1 MEIVLLGFVV
11 CLALIVIGVP
21 IAMAFG
27 VLTLILLSWSGQG
40 AGYLVE
46 VTYKRID
53 TILLMSVPLF
63 ILFGSL
69 LDATGLAR
77 RLVDFVSL
85 LIGKFRSGLG
95 AVTVVTSALFS
106 SISGTDSAAIA
117 CIGTVMIPRLL
128 ERGYT
133 RGHSTA
139 LVACSGI
146 LGQLIPPSVPMIF
159 YAIITGNSILGVWFS
174 TIGPAMFIIAMYIM
188 LNALMTRK
196 MPLIAEK
203 KSDSFSEYTGK
214 LVKTGT
220 ASFPVIV
227 LPLLIFGS
235 LYSGLITPTEVAI
248 LGVVYVI
255 VMGYFYRALNWN
267 QVREAMISTA
277 VISGAVTL
285 MFYFTET
292 TSKILIL
299 EGITDEMAQW
309 IMTHSPNQAVTLLL
323 LNVILLL
330 LGMMMNDLS
339 GTVLSAGLL
348 WPIAQAAG
356 VNPYHFAAITGV
368 NLGLGTVT
376 PPTAPMLFL
385 AGRIGRCSPEEYI
398 RPALILMSAGMLP
411 VLLLTTYWPDL
422 CLFIPRLTGYVR

>member
-1 MEIVLLGFVV
+1 MEFALIGFAV
-11 CLALIVIGVP
+11 CLILIIIGVP

-27 VLTLILLSWSGQG
+27 VLTILLLYFFGQD

-46 VTYKRID
+46 VTYKKVD
-53 TILLMSVPLF
+53 SVILFAVPLF

-69 LDATGLAR
+69 LDATGLAK
-77 RLVDFVSL
+77 RLVDFVNL
-85 LIGKFRSGLG
+85 LLGRFRSGLG
-95 AVTVVTSALFS
+95 AVTVVTTALFS

-117 CIGTVMIPRLL
+117 CIGTVMIPRLV
-128 ERGYT
+128 EKGYD

-146 LGQLIPPSVPMIF
+146 LGQLVPPSVPMIF
-159 YAIITGNSILGVWFS
+159 YAIITGSSILGVWFS
-174 TIGPAMFIIAMYIM
+174 TLGPAIIIVTVYCF
-188 LNALMTRK
+188 LNAWAIKK
-196 MPLIAEK
+196 MPIVAERQ
-203 KSDSFSEYTGK
+203 
-214 LVKTGT
+214 TGT
-220 ASFPVIV
+220 FKEQAVGISKAGVNCFPV
-227 LPLLIFGS
+227 LLMPLFIFGS
-235 LYSGLITPTEVAI
+235 LYSGLITPTEVALIGVFYVLI
-248 LGVVYVI
+248 LGRI
-255 VMGYFYRALNWN
+255 YRVLTWEQIKTA
-267 QVREAMISTA
+267 AISTA

-299 EGITDEMAQW
+299 EGVTDELAAW
-309 IMTHSPNQAVTLLL
+309 VVNNVPNQAFTLLM
-323 LNVILLL
+323 LNLILLL

-348 WPIAQAAG
+348 WPIAEAAG
-356 VNPYHFAAITGV
+356 VSPYHFAAITGV

-385 AGRIGRCSPEEYI
+385 AGRIGKSSAEEYI
-398 RPALILMSAGMLP
+398 KPALILMWVGMVP

-422 CLFIPRLTGYVR
+422 CLFIPRFLGFIK

>member
-1 MEIVLLGFVV
+1 MEF
-11 CLALIVIGVP
+11 ALIGFAICLVLIIIGVP

-27 VLTLILLSWSGQG
+27 VLTILLLAFFGQD

-46 VTYKRID
+46 VTYKKVD
-53 TILLMSVPLF
+53 SVILFAVPLF

-69 LDATGLAR
+69 LDATGLAK
-77 RLVDFVSL
+77 RLIDFVN
-85 LIGKFRSGLG
+85 LILGRFRSGLG
-95 AVTVVTSALFS
+95 AVTVVTTALFS

-117 CIGTVMIPRLL
+117 CIGTVMIPRLV
-128 ERGYT
+128 EKGYH

-146 LGQLIPPSVPMIF
+146 LGQLVPPSVPMIF
-159 YAIITGNSILGVWFS
+159 YAIITGSSILGVWFS
-174 TIGPAMFIIAMYIM
+174 TLGPAVIIVTMYCL
-188 LNALMTRK
+188 LNAWAVRK
-196 MPLIAEK
+196 MPIVAEK
-203 KSDSFSEYTGK
+203 QSGSFGAQVANITQA
-214 LVKTGT
+214 GT
-220 ASFPVIV
+220 RCFPV
-227 LPLLIFGS
+227 LLMPLFIFGS
-235 LYSGLITPTEVAI
+235 LYSGLITPTEVALI
-248 LGVVYVI
+248 GVFYVLALGAL
-255 VMGYFYRALNWN
+255 YRVLTWE
-267 QVREAMISTA
+267 QVKAAAISTA

-299 EGITDEMAQW
+299 EGVTDELAQW
-309 IMTHSPNQAVTLLL
+309 VVDSSPNQAVTLLM
-323 LNVILLL
+323 LNLILLL

-348 WPIAQAAG
+348 WPIAEAAG
-356 VNPYHFAAITGV
+356 VSPYHFAAITGV

-385 AGRIGRCSPEEYI
+385 AGRIGKSSAEEYI
-398 RPALILMSAGMLP
+398 KPALVLMWAGMVP

-422 CLFIPRLTGYVR
+422 CLYIPRMLGFIK

>member
-1 MEIVLLGFVV
+1 MEFALIGFAV
-11 CLALIVIGVP
+11 CLILIIIGVP

-27 VLTLILLSWSGQG
+27 VLTVILLLFFGQD

-46 VTYKRID
+46 VTYKKVD
-53 TILLMSVPLF
+53 SVLLFAVPLF

-69 LDATGLAR
+69 LDATGLAK
-77 RLVDFVSL
+77 RLIDFIN
-85 LIGKFRSGLG
+85 LILGRFRSGLG
-95 AVTVVTSALFS
+95 AVTVVTTALFS

-117 CIGTVMIPRLL
+117 CIGTVMIPRLV
-128 ERGYT
+128 EKGYD

-146 LGQLIPPSVPMIF
+146 LGQLVPPSVPMIF
-159 YAIITGNSILGVWFS
+159 YAIITGSSILGVWFS
-174 TIGPAMFIIAMYIM
+174 TLGPAIVIVIMYCF
-188 LNALMTRK
+188 LNSWAIKK
-196 MPLIAEK
+196 MPIVSEK
-203 KSDSFSEYTGK
+203 KS
-214 LVKTGT
+214 GT
-220 ASFPVIV
+220 LTEQAVQITRAGINCTPVLV
-227 LPLLIFGS
+227 LPLFIFGS
-235 LYSGLITPTEVAI
+235 LYSGLITPTEVALI
-248 LGVVYVI
+248 GVFYVLVLG
-255 VMGYFYRALNWN
+255 GLYRVLTWEQIKKAA
-267 QVREAMISTA
+267 VSTA

-299 EGITDEMAQW
+299 EGITDELAAW
-309 IMTHSPNQAVTLLL
+309 VVNNSPNQAITLFM

-348 WPIAQAAG
+348 WPIAEAAG
-356 VNPYHFAAITGV
+356 VSPYHFAAITGV

-385 AGRIGRCSPEEYI
+385 AGRIGKSSAEEYI
-398 RPALILMSAGMLP
+398 KPALVLMWAGMVP
-411 VLLLTTYWPDL
+411 VLILTTYCPGL
-422 CLFIPRLTGYVR
+422 CLIIPRALGFIK

>member
-1 MEIVLLGFVV
+1 MELAILGFVV
-11 CLALIVIGVP
+11 CLLLIIIGVP

-27 VLTLILLSWSGQG
+27 VLTLILLFWSGQEP
-40 AGYLVE
+40 GYLVE

-63 ILFGSL
+63 ILFGTL
-69 LDATGLAR
+69 LDETGLAK
-77 RLVDFVSL
+77 RLVDFISL
-85 LIGKFRSGLG
+85 LIGKIRSGLG
-95 AVTVVTSALFS
+95 AVTVVTTALFS

-117 CIGTVMIPRLL
+117 CIGTVMIPRLV

-146 LGQLIPPSVPMIF
+146 LGQLVPPSVPMIF

-174 TIGPAMFIIAMYIM
+174 TIGPAVIIIMMYCL
-188 LNALMTRK
+188 LNALLTRK
-196 MPLIAEK
+196 MPLVREEKAE
-203 KSDSFSEYTGK
+203 SFHHYITQLG
-214 LVKTGT
+214 KTGFRC
-220 ASFPVIV
+220 SPVIF
-227 LPLLIFGS
+227 LPILIFGS
-235 LYSGLITPTEVAI
+235 LYSGLITPTEVAT
-248 LGVVYVI
+248 LGVVYVVFI
-255 VMGYFYRALNWN
+255 GYMYRALGWH
-267 QVREAMISTA
+267 QVKRAMVTTA

-292 TSKILIL
+292 ASRILIL
-299 EGITDEMAQW
+299 EGITENMAQW
-309 IMTHSPNQAVTLLL
+309 IVNHSPNQAVTLLM

-330 LGMMMNDLS
+330 MGMMMNDLS

-348 WPIAQAAG
+348 WPIAMAAG

-385 AGRIGRCSPEEYI
+385 AGRIGNCAAEEYI

-411 VLLLTTYWPDL
+411 VLALTTYWPEL
-422 CLFIPRLTGYVR
+422 SLFIPRLAGYVK

>member
-1 MEIVLLGFVV
+1 MEIALFGFTV
-11 CLALIVIGVP
+11 CLILIIIGVP

-27 VLTLILLSWSGQG
+27 ILTLLLLGGYGQD
-40 AGYLVE
+40 AGYLIE
-46 VTYKRID
+46 VTYRRVD

-69 LDATGLAR
+69 LDATGLAT
-77 RLVDFVSL
+77 RLIEFVSVL
-85 LIGKFRSGLG
+85 LARVRSGLG

-117 CIGTVMIPRLL
+117 CIGTVMIPRLV
-128 ERGYT
+128 EKGYT
-133 RGHSTA
+133 RGHATA

-146 LGQLIPPSVPMIF
+146 LGQLVPPSVPMIF

-174 TIGPAMFIIAMYIM
+174 TLGPAMLIVVMYIF
-188 LNALMTRK
+188 LNAVMTRR
-196 MPLIAEK
+196 MPIIVPEK
-203 KSDSFSEYTGK
+203 ADSFAGFIGNLGRTG
-214 LVKTGT
+214 VRC
-220 ASFPVIV
+220 FPVIV
-227 LPLLIFGS
+227 LPVLIFGS
-235 LYSGLITPTEVAI
+235 LYSGLITPTEVAT

-255 VMGYFYRALNWN
+255 VMGYGYRTLKWR
-267 QVREAMISTA
+267 QVKEAMIVTA
-277 VISGAVTL
+277 TISGAVTL

-292 TSKILIL
+292 ASRILIL
-299 EGITDEMAQW
+299 EGITDQMGQW
-309 IMTHSPNQAVTLLL
+309 IVTHSPNQIMTLLL

-330 LGMMMNDLS
+330 MGMMMNDLS

-385 AGRIGRCSPEEYI
+385 AGRIGQCSAREYL
-398 RPALILMSAGMLP
+398 RPALILMWAGMLP
-411 VLLLTTYWPDL
+411 VLAITTYWPEL
-422 CLFIPRLTGYVR
+422 CLFVPRLMGYVH

>member
-1 MEIVLLGFVV
+1 MELVLIGFLV
-11 CLALIVIGVP
+11 CLVLIFIGVP

-27 VLTLILLSWSGQG
+27 ILTLVLLFWSGQDP
-40 AGYLVE
+40 GYLVE
-46 VTYKRID
+46 VTYKRMD
-53 TILLMSVPLF
+53 SVLLLSVPLF
-63 ILFGSL
+63 VLFGAL
-69 LDATGLAR
+69 LDATGLAT
-77 RLVDFVSL
+77 RLIDFVSL
-85 LIGKFRSGLG
+85 LIRRIRSSLG
-95 AVTVVTSALFS
+95 AVTVVTTALFS

-117 CIGTVMIPRLL
+117 CIGTVMIPRLV

-133 RGHSTA
+133 RGHSTS

-174 TIGPAMFIIAMYIM
+174 TIGPGILIVLNYIF
-188 LNALMTRK
+188 LNAIMTRK
-196 MPLIAEK
+196 MPIIQEK
-203 KSDSFSEYTGK
+203 KSESASQYIAKLGKTGK
-214 LVKTGT
+214 NSLLVIIL
-220 ASFPVIV
+220 PV
-227 LPLLIFGS
+227 LIFSS
-235 LYSGLITPTEVAI
+235 LYSGLITPTEVAV
-248 LGVVYVI
+248 LGVAYVV
-255 VMGYFYRALNWN
+255 VMGYLYKALNIN
-267 QVREAMISTA
+267 KIKEA
-277 VISGAVTL
+277 VITSAVLSGVVAL

-292 TSKILIL
+292 TSRILIL
-299 EGITDEMAQW
+299 EGITADMAQFVVD
-309 IMTHSPNQAVTLLL
+309 HSPNQVVTLLL
-323 LNVILLL
+323 LNIILLL

-348 WPIAQAAG
+348 WPIAEAVG

-385 AGRIGRCSPEEYI
+385 AGRIGRCAPREYI

-422 CLFIPRLTGYVR
+422 SLFFPRLAGYVK

>member
-1 MEIVLLGFVV
+1 MELAIVGFLV
-11 CLALIVIGVP
+11 CMVLIIIGVP

-27 VLTLILLSWSGQG
+27 VLTIILLVFFGQD
-40 AGYLVE
+40 AGYLIE
-46 VTYKRID
+46 VTYKKVD
-53 TILLMSVPLF
+53 SVLLFAVPLF

-69 LDATGLAR
+69 LDATGLAK
-77 RLVDFVSL
+77 RLIDFVNL
-85 LIGKFRSGLG
+85 LLGRFRSGLG
-95 AVTVVTSALFS
+95 AVTVVTTALFS

-117 CIGTVMIPRLL
+117 CIGTVMIPRLV
-128 ERGYT
+128 EKGYD

-146 LGQLIPPSVPMIF
+146 LGQLVPPSVPMIF

-174 TIGPAMFIIAMYIM
+174 TLGPAI
-188 LNALMTRK
+188 
-196 MPLIAEK
+196 
-203 KSDSFSEYTGK
+203 
-214 LVKTGT
+214 
-220 ASFPVIV
+220 VIV
-227 LPLLIFGS
+227 LMYCLLNAWAVKKMPIVAEERAETFQKQVVNIASAGGRCFPVLVLPIFIFGS
-235 LYSGLITPTEVAI
+235 LYSGLITPTEVALI
-248 LGVVYVI
+248 GVFYVLALG
-255 VMGYFYRALNWN
+255 FLYRVLSW
-267 QVREAMISTA
+267 EAIKAAAISTA

-292 TSKILIL
+292 TSRILIL
-299 EGITDEMAQW
+299 EGVTDELANW
-309 IMTHSPNQAVTLLL
+309 VVNNSPNQALTLLM

-348 WPIAQAAG
+348 WPIAAAAG
-356 VNPYHFAAITGV
+356 VDPYHFAAITGV

-385 AGRIGRCSPEEYI
+385 AGRIGKTSAEDYI
-398 RPALILMSAGMLP
+398 KPALVLMWAGMVP

-422 CLFIPRLTGYVR
+422 CLFIPRALGFIK

>member
-1 MEIVLLGFVV
+1 MEYVLIGFIV
-11 CLALIVIGVP
+11 CLVLIVIGVP

-27 VLTLILLSWSGQG
+27 ILTLILLAGTGQD

-77 RLVDFVSL
+77 KMVDFVSL

-95 AVTVVTSALFS
+95 AVTVVTTALFS

-117 CIGTVMIPRLL
+117 CIGTVMIPRLV
-128 ERGYT
+128 ERGYK

-174 TIGPAMFIIAMYIM
+174 TIGPGLVIILMYIL

-196 MPLIAEK
+196 MPIVRET
-203 KSDSFSEYTGK
+203 KSASFGDYLGRLGRTGK
-214 LVKTGT
+214 S
-220 ASFPVIV
+220 SFPVV
-227 LPLLIFGS
+227 LLPVLIFTS
-235 LYSGLITPTEVAI
+235 LYSGLITPTEVAV
-248 LGVVYVI
+248 LGVVYVVAI
-255 VMGYFYRALNWN
+255 GYFYKALNWSGIK
-267 QVREAMISTA
+267 EAMITTA

-292 TSKILIL
+292 ASRILIL
-299 EGITDEMAQW
+299 EGITEEMGRF
-309 IMTHSPNQAVTLLL
+309 IVENSPSQAVTLLM

-330 LGMMMNDLS
+330 MGMMMNDLS

-348 WPIAQAAG
+348 WPIAQVAG
-356 VNPYHFAAITGV
+356 IDPYHFAAITGV

-385 AGRIGRCSPEEYI
+385 AGRIGNCPAEEYI
-398 RPALILMSAGMLP
+398 RPALVLMWAGMLP
-411 VLLLTTYWPDL
+411 VLFLTTYWPDL
-422 CLFIPRLTGYVR
+422 CLFIPRLAGYVH

>member
-1 MEIVLLGFVV
+1 MEYVLIGFVV
-11 CLALIVIGVP
+11 CLVLIVIGVP

-27 VLTLILLSWSGQG
+27 ILTLILLVGTGQD

-77 RLVDFVSL
+77 KMVDFVSL

-95 AVTVVTSALFS
+95 AVTVVTTALFS

-117 CIGTVMIPRLL
+117 CIGTVMIPRLV
-128 ERGYT
+128 ERGYK

-174 TIGPAMFIIAMYIM
+174 TIGPGIVIILMYIL

-196 MPLIAEK
+196 MPIVREPKAA
-203 KSDSFSEYTGK
+203 SFGDYVVRLGQTGK
-214 LVKTGT
+214 S
-220 ASFPVIV
+220 SFPVV
-227 LPLLIFGS
+227 LLPVLIFTS
-235 LYSGLITPTEVAI
+235 LYSGLITPTEVAV
-248 LGVVYVI
+248 LGVVYVVAI
-255 VMGYFYRALNWN
+255 GYFYRALNWSGIK
-267 QVREAMISTA
+267 EAMISTA

-292 TSKILIL
+292 ASRILIM
-299 EGITDEMAQW
+299 EGITEEMGKFIVA
-309 IMTHSPNQAVTLLL
+309 HSPSQAATLLM
-323 LNVILLL
+323 LNIILLL
-330 LGMMMNDLS
+330 MGMMMNDLS

-348 WPIAQAAG
+348 WPIAQVAG
-356 VNPYHFAAITGV
+356 IDPYHFAAITGV

-385 AGRIGRCSPEEYI
+385 AGRIGNCPAEEYI
-398 RPALILMSAGMLP
+398 RPALVLMWAGMLP
-411 VLLLTTYWPDL
+411 VLFLTTYWPDL
-422 CLFIPRLTGYVR
+422 CLFIPRLAGYVH